1 MDGPTEKARD
11 LHTPFRGTLRD
22 TFAAAALPGI
32 LIVLYRHEDQ
42 DRGLATCAKIAY
54 KLADAMIE
62 ASSDRSGRSD

>member
-1 MDGPTEKARD
+1 MDGPEEKARD
-11 LHTPFRGTLRD
+11 LHTPIRGTLRD

-42 DRGLATCAKIAY
+42 DRGLASCARIAY

>member
-1 MDGPTEKARD
+1 MDGPIEKARD
-11 LHTPFRGTLRD
+11 LHTPIRGTLRD

-54 KLADAMIE
+54 RLADAMLE

>member
-1 MDGPTEKARD
+1 MDGPTKKARD
-11 LHTPFRGTLRD
+11 LHTPIRGTLRD

-42 DRGLATCAKIAY
+42 DRGLATCARIAY

-62 ASSDRSGRSD
+62 ASSDRSGRE